1 MTYVEVAAI
10 IATDDPMTA
19 YGGIRLTRPALEKVA
34 EALKNGKLRPG
45 WHHDPRIPATFT
57 VIDSG
62 LRETPEGG
70 LQVWATLRVERS
82 EWDEFQS
89 GLPDGA
95 LGGMSITFTERIT
108 HIDTA
113 LADNAVSF
121 QIAADAQHWT
131 DEEIVTAGETIAA
144 VGSVDIERRYELAI
158 DPNAVAYL
166 GVVFTQVVLPTLDGV
181 LGAAIYDAMKRFLRP
196 NGDKTIFHF
205 EVELPDRKAMGYV
218 ETHDPEVL
226 KRAMDSFDRLAA
238 QQAELSVWD
247 EDAERWDAS

>member
-1 MTYVEVAAI
+1 
-10 IATDDPMTA
+10 
-19 YGGIRLTRPALEKVA
+19 
-34 EALKNGKLRPG
+34 
-45 WHHDPRIPATFT
+45 
-57 VIDSG
+57 
-62 LRETPEGG
+62 
-70 LQVWATLRVERS
+70 
-82 EWDEFQS
+82 
-89 GLPDGA
+89 
-95 LGGMSITFTERIT
+95 MSITFTERIT